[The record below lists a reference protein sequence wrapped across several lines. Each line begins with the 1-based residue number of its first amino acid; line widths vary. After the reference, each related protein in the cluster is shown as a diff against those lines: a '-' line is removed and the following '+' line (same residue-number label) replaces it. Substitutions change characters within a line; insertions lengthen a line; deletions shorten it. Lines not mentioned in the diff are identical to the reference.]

1 MDSQTITALANSEVA
16 STVAKK
22 LWPTMLFLV
31 VMSIIALLGAKW
43 WSSSLDPISITI
55 SYWMWFIAMMTIT
68 AYGLYVFVLDARIQ
82 IANSGDIDPTS

>member
-1 MDSQTITALANSEVA
+1 MGPQNLTALANSEVA
-16 STVAKK
+16 TTVAKK

-43 WSSSLDPISITI
+43 WSSSLDKISITI

-68 AYGLYVFVLDARIQ
+68 GYGLYVFVLDARIQ
-82 IANSGDIDPTS
+82 IANLEDEEQ